1 MGGEQR
7 RGTEKN
13 ASTLK
18 RFHSTAEAESVD
30 NELPNVSRRSRY
42 VVAADKRDNRERE
55 VNGLRWIT
63 MSDSDSKPILNEVP
77 DQLQM
82 VAIGGGSNTTSEFP
96 SVDTTPKLSKRNS
109 SERSL
114 PLRSYSKWSPSEQG
128 ATLVWRDLCVYTN
141 VGSGQK
147 MKRII
152 NNSTGAVQPG
162 SLMALM
168 GAR

>member
-1 MGGEQR
+1 
-7 RGTEKN
+7 
-13 ASTLK
+13 
-18 RFHSTAEAESVD
+18 
-30 NELPNVSRRSRY
+30 
-42 VVAADKRDNRERE
+42 
-55 VNGLRWIT
+55 
-63 MSDSDSKPILNEVP
+63 MSDTDSRQQEQHELQVVRIGHANGSSSDN
-77 DQLQM
+77 
-82 VAIGGGSNTTSEFP
+82 P
-96 SVDTTPKLSKRNS
+96 SLDTTPKLSKRNS

-114 PLRSYSKWSPSEQG
+114 PLRSYSKWSPVEQG

-141 VGSGQK
+141 VGSGRG

>member
-1 MGGEQR
+1 MSD
-7 RGTEKN
+7 
-13 ASTLK
+13 A
-18 RFHSTAEAESVD
+18 D
-30 NELPNVSRRSRY
+30 SRRLVTQDQHELQTVRVGQGNGTSS
-42 VVAADKRDNRERE
+42 DN
-55 VNGLRWIT
+55 
-63 MSDSDSKPILNEVP
+63 
-77 DQLQM
+77 
-82 VAIGGGSNTTSEFP
+82 P

-114 PLRSYSKWSPSEQG
+114 PLRSYSKWSPTEQG

-141 VGSGQK
+141 VGSARG

>member
-1 MGGEQR
+1 M
-7 RGTEKN
+7 T
-13 ASTLK
+13 
-18 RFHSTAEAESVD
+18 
-30 NELPNVSRRSRY
+30 
-42 VVAADKRDNRERE
+42 
-55 VNGLRWIT
+55 
-63 MSDSDSKPILNEVP
+63 DSDSKPILNEVP
-77 DQLQM
+77 DELLM
-82 VAIGGGSNTTSEFP
+82 VAIGGAQGGSGTTSEFP

-114 PLRSYSKWSPSEQG
+114 PLRSYSKWSPTEQG